1 MEVLF
6 REIIDG
12 DRQIPGLNIFDFT
25 AIRDYKHRYN
35 GNFYGDFNQRKIVGC
50 KSQFSM
56 ALGANENFYFVKAIR
71 GTGINRQSMYEGI
84 HKHNFIGTYLLGPV
98 LVMNPYLTQ
107 YLMMRMGINKPKIA
121 HAQAMKDAYNQRLV
135 EFENKKTIMEKE

>member
-1 MEVLF
+1 
-6 REIIDG
+6 
-12 DRQIPGLNIFDFT
+12 
-25 AIRDYKHRYN
+25 
-35 GNFYGDFNQRKIVGC
+35 
-50 KSQFSM
+50 
-56 ALGANENFYFVKAIR
+56 
-71 GTGINRQSMYEGI
+71 MYEGI